1 MKAVGK
7 YIVIDPIKEVDS
19 TTKGGLILAESQRED
34 IRYRRAKVVEPGS
47 DVNVL
52 KAGDEVYYDKSAGFN
67 IEINKEQYKVIKEF
81 DVVIIL

>member
-7 YIVIDPIKEVDS
+7 YIVIEPIKEVDVQ
-19 TTKGGLILAESQRED
+19 TKGGLILAEKQRED

-47 DVNVL
+47 DVEVL
-52 KAGDEVYYDKSAGFN
+52 KKGDEVYYDKSAGFN
-67 IEINKEQYKVIKEF
+67 IEINKENYKVIKEF

>member
-7 YIVIDPIKEVDS
+7 YIVIDPIKE
-19 TTKGGLILAESQRED
+19 TETKTKGGLLLTESQRED

-47 DVNVL
+47 DVKVL
-52 KAGDEVYYDKSAGFN
+52 NKGDEVYYDKAAGFN
-67 IEINKEQYKVIKEF
+67 IEIKKEQYKVIKEQ

>member
-7 YIVIDPIKEVDS
+7 YIVINPIKEVDS
-19 TTKGGLILAESQRED
+19 TTKGGLILAESQIED

-47 DVNVL
+47 DVKVL
-52 KAGDEVYYDKSAGFN
+52 KTGDEIYYDKAAGFK